1 MIVDLNVGRSERLQ
15 NHGCPFEGD
24 CEEHPIFSPGPR
36 RKEVSAIKISRFL
49 KLPLVKKNG

>member
-1 MIVDLNVGRSERLQ
+1 MMVDLNVGCSERLQ

-36 RKEVSAIKISRFL
+36 RKEVSAMKISQLL
-49 KLPLVKKNG
+49 KLPLLKKND